1 MQNDDIVPGG
11 AGNEV
16 LAAEAGFQA
25 AEAKAPSIAKSTAK
39 MSVATTVSQV
49 TGFLRSMALAYA
61 LGRGFLNDT
70 FSAANVMPNM
80 IFELVMGGIMGS
92 VIVPVYVQYLSEKL
106 DDEARHMISNLA
118 NIVLLLALVLSVIG
132 SIFSPFFVHLMTIRK
147 PAMNTPVMVMFFRV
161 FAFQIMFYAMAGIFS
176 GVLNSHRKFTMPM
189 AAPILNNIVVI
200 ATVLGLFLPYDKT
213 NHELALLLLAI
224 GTTVGVVVMALV
236 QIPTVIKAGLKPRL
250 TLDFKHPAVKQ
261 IAILGLP
268 MLGFAI
274 TVQLNTYIIYMLLLS
289 YDGGAMAYQNALA
302 FFRLPYAIFAVSI
315 ATAIFPELSRFG
327 NANDLPSFKKTLSL
341 GLRTTTFIV
350 IPSAVYMAIMA
361 KPIIGLTLQH
371 GRFDSVGTD
380 ITAAMLTSFSVALL
394 SFSLYNMLT
403 RVYYSLQ
410 DTKTPMIIGAV
421 SVPLQIA
428 ASFLLIGKF
437 NMTALPLAYALALS
451 FGVVIQLYILRRK
464 IGSIGASIIFRAI
477 GKQVA
482 AAAMAGLVIFAAYY
496 AIQSLG
502 LPRMLGLALEIAV
515 AGVAGG
521 IAYLGLALLLGIEEV
536 DFIKRLSRRF
546 LRAKVTQA

>member
-1 MQNDDIVPGG
+1 MQNEDLLMAD
-11 AGNEV
+11 ARE
-16 LAAEAGFQA
+16 ESSSTT
-25 AEAKAPSIAKSTAK
+25 PSIAKSTAK

-61 LGRGFLNDT
+61 LGRGLLNDT
-70 FSAANVMPNM
+70 FSAANVMPNI
-80 IFELVMGGIMGS
+80 IFELIMGGIMGS
-92 VIVPVYVQYLSEKL
+92 VIVPVYVQYLAEKH
-106 DDEARHMISNLA
+106 DDETRYMISNLT
-118 NIVLLLALVLSVIG
+118 NIVLVLAFALSLVG
-132 SIFSPFFVHLMTIRK
+132 SIFSPFFVHLMTIRE
-147 PAMNTPVMVMFFRV
+147 PAKATPMMVMFFRV

-189 AAPILNNIVVI
+189 AAPILNNVVVI
-200 ATVLGLFLPYDKT
+200 ATVFGLFLPYYET
-213 NHELALLLLAI
+213 NRELALLLLAI
-224 GTTVGVVVMALV
+224 GTTMGVVVMALV
-236 QIPTVIKAGLKPRL
+236 QIPTVIKAGLRPSFVLNFR
-250 TLDFKHPAVKQ
+250 HPAVKQ

-268 MLGFAI
+268 MLGFAL
-274 TVQLNTYIIYMLLLS
+274 TVQLNNYIIYMLLLS

-327 NANDLPSFKKTLSL
+327 NANDLSSFKKTLSL
-341 GLRTTTFIV
+341 GLRSTTFIV
-350 IPSAVYMAIMA
+350 VPSAVFMAIMA

-371 GRFDSVGTD
+371 GKFDIVGTN
-380 ITAAMLTSFSVALL
+380 ITAAMLASFATALL

-428 ASFLLIGKF
+428 ASFLLIGRF
-437 NMTALPLAYALALS
+437 GMTALPLAYALALS
-451 FGVVIQLYILRRK
+451 FGVIIQLYILRKK
-464 IGSIGASIIFRAI
+464 IGSMGASIILRAI
-477 GKQVA
+477 ARQIMA
-482 AAAMAGLVIFAAYY
+482 AAVAGLVIYVAYY

-502 LPRMLGLALEIAV
+502 FPRMLGQAFEIAV

-521 IAYLGLALLLGIEEV
+521 ITYLGLALLLGIEEV
-536 DFIKRLSRRF
+536 DFIKRLMRRF
-546 LRAKVTQA
+546 LRTT